1 MSRDERARASLEAS
15 PSSSATMARSGTDD
29 LIAGVVAGAACTLAG
44 HPFDTVKVFLQDHAA
59 KGARAH
65 TTASATREIYSRR
78 GVRGLYAGVA
88 APLIGASLET
98 GANYACFHLIR
109 EGVALD
115 AAGGRDGFA
124 SRLGASAVSG
134 AIAGAAMC
142 AFLTPFELVKC
153 RAQVGQGGGRA
164 VAVAREIIAQRG
176 VGGLFRGFTHT
187 MMREVPAGA
196 VYFASYEALQT
207 MFPRARRSEDVT
219 RAAFEEQN
227 ASGARFRARF
237 VSSRLFSRRLFSRRL
252 FSRRLVASDARR
264 SHTHHARFHPPR
276 RFVSR
281 SARRGVVRRRRRRR
295 HLARR
300 PPSRQRQNHLPMRT
314 SRRSSRPSTPRP
326 HPPSHHRARFSRS
339 LPRRVSGHRA
349 RVPRQR
355 RPVAR
360 VGIFVARA
368 LVAPRRLVR
377 RRRVDERMDARARI
391 DTPRGGARSSIR
403 VGKP

>member
-252 FSRRLVASDARR
+252 VASDARR

>member
-1 MSRDERARASLEAS
+1 MARALNSDDASDASSELGGSSSGAMSRDERARASLEAS
-15 PSSSATMARSGTDD
+15 TSSSATTSRSGTDD

-164 VAVAREIIAQRG
+164 VAVAREIVAQGG
-176 VGGLFRGFTHT
+176 VSGLFRGFTHT

-237 VSSRLFSRRLFSRRL
+237 VSSRLFSRRLFSRPPRVERTLTARAFTHRAGL
-252 FSRRLVASDARR
+252 FLEALAAASCGGAAGVVTWLAVLPLDNAKTIYQCERPGGPRDLPPLALIRRLITERGFRGLYRGASPVIARAFPANAAQWLAWEFSSRALWARRAASSDADA
-264 SHTHHARFHPPR
+264 HT
-276 RFVSR
+276 
-281 SARRGVVRRRRRRR
+281 RG
-295 HLARR
+295 A
-300 PPSRQRQNHLPMRT
+300 
-314 SRRSSRPSTPRP
+314 
-326 HPPSHHRARFSRS
+326 
-339 LPRRVSGHRA
+339 
-349 RVPRQR
+349 
-355 RPVAR
+355 
-360 VGIFVARA
+360 
-368 LVAPRRLVR
+368 
-377 RRRVDERMDARARI
+377 
-391 DTPRGGARSSIR
+391 
-403 VGKP
+403 

>member
-252 FSRRLVASDARR
+252 VASDARR
-264 SHTHHARFHPPR
+264 SHTQHACFHPPR

-377 RRRVDERMDARARI
+377 RRRVDERMDTRARI